1 MTTRAAIIVEAR
13 SWLDT
18 PYHHRARVK
27 GAGVDCA
34 QILIG
39 TFAGAGLID
48 EFDTGEYPRDWMLH
62 QEEDRFRAIVLR
74 YADEIDAAAV
84 LPGDVALY
92 RVGKCFAHGAIIID
106 WPLVIHADS
115 RLGKVTLAEGDQG
128 WLSSRAVE
136 FYRVRGLSC
145 S

>member
-62 QEEDRFRAIVLR
+62 QEEDLFRDAVR
-74 YADEIDAAAV
+74 QHADQIDIAEAR
-84 LPGDVALY
+84 PGDVALY
-92 RVGKCFAHGAIIID
+92 LVGKCFAHGAVIIE
-106 WPLVIHADS
+106 WPLILHADS
-115 RLGKVTLAEGDQG
+115 RYGKVTLAEGDQG
-128 WLSSRAVE
+128 WLAGRAVE
-136 FYRVRGLSC
+136 FYRVRGIQ
-145 S
+145 